1 METAASVLSGVSTL
15 IVFLG
20 VFLPEIAIL
29 AGFLSDLLNLQV
41 RHIPTSAF
49 GILAAIL
56 NWAVAWLLSFF
67 GGPAPTVSTVGSAFN
82 WASTSIGSTG
92 SGSGS
97 SGLGAQAAAISNMLN
112 GRVTRLGVGAPVP
125 PAAAGSSN
133 GRRNVVQ
140 QAAATAAAAA
150 APIVAAA
157 APGPIPQLPAGTN
170 GTPQDSPEIGDDPD
184 GDTPGAAGSGAAST
198 IFNIFTAPRAPASG
212 MGGATDVSYFRPNQ
226 SVYAQRGAI
235 QQAAAT
241 RAAASGRVDL
251 SRIPDSSVSQA
262 APASPGSP
270 AGRVRRSQGGGARL
284 AEFVDDKFNPCA
296 VRGLGFFNV
305 TTRPMGIAVLTT
317 IFFVYLLDMSVNKKR
332 TRSEQTAY
340 WLVAMGILALNTYS
354 YYKLGCIDSFFSVFT
369 PLCVGL
375 FVGGMAFWI
384 YQSAGK
390 DYLPMDPETGPVTG
404 EYSKCASSD
413 GGGDFVCDAYLNG
426 ERIGRVAS

>member
-56 NWAVAWLLSFF
+56 NWVVAWLFSFF
-67 GGPAPTVSTVGSAFN
+67 GGPTPTVSTFGSAWN

-92 SGSGS
+92 TGGS
-97 SGLGAQAAAISNMLN
+97 SSGGLGAQAAAISNMLN
-112 GRVTRLGVGAPVP
+112 ARVTRLGVGAPVP
-125 PAAAGSSN
+125 PPSSGRGS
-133 GRRNVVQ
+133 GGRNVVQ

-184 GDTPGAAGSGAAST
+184 GDTPGAAAGSGAAST
-198 IFNIFTAPRAPASG
+198 IFNIFTAPP
-212 MGGATDVSYFRPNQ
+212 RPPM
-226 SVYAQRGAI
+226 S
-235 QQAAAT
+235 QAAT
-241 RAAASGRVDL
+241 TTYNSGFLAPEALQRRQTAKAELRSGPVDVN
-251 SRIPDSSVSQA
+251 RIPFSSVSQA
-262 APASPGSP
+262 APLSPGSP
-270 AGRVRRSQGGGARL
+270 GGRVRRSQSQAGGARL

-317 IFFVYLLDMSVNKKR
+317 IFFVYLLDMTVNKKR

-340 WLVAMGILALNTYS
+340 WLVAMGILGLNTYS

-426 ERIGRVAS
+426 ERIGTVAS

>member
-1 METAASVLSGVSTL
+1 M
-15 IVFLG
+15 
-20 VFLPEIAIL
+20 
-29 AGFLSDLLNLQV
+29 Q
-41 RHIPTSAF
+41 
-49 GILAAIL
+49 
-56 NWAVAWLLSFF
+56 
-67 GGPAPTVSTVGSAFN
+67 
-82 WASTSIGSTG
+82 
-92 SGSGS
+92 
-97 SGLGAQAAAISNMLN
+97 QAAA
-112 GRVTRLGVGAPVP
+112 T
-125 PAAAGSSN
+125 
-133 GRRNVVQ
+133 
-140 QAAATAAAAA
+140 AAATAAAAA
-150 APIVAAA
+150 APVVAAA

-170 GTPQDSPEIGDDPD
+170 GTPQDPLDISNDPD
-184 GDTPGAAGSGAAST
+184 GDTPGGSGGSSAAST

-226 SVYAQRGAI
+226 SVYDE
-235 QQAAAT
+235 
-241 RAAASGRVDL
+241 RAAAARGVNQLKNLQNVRV
-251 SRIPDSSVSQA
+251 SSVSQA
-262 APASPGSP
+262 GPPSPGSP
-270 AGRVRRSQGGGARL
+270 VGRVRSSRSQAGGARL

-317 IFFVYLLDMSVNKKR
+317 IFFVYLLDMTVNKKR

-340 WLVAMGILALNTYS
+340 WLVAMGILGLNTYS
-354 YYKLGCIDSFFSVFT
+354 YYKLGCVDSFFSVFT

-426 ERIGRVAS
+426 ERIGTVAT

>member
-56 NWAVAWLLSFF
+56 NWVVAWLFSFF
-67 GGPAPTVSTVGSAFN
+67 GGPTPTVSSFGSAWN

-92 SGSGS
+92 TGGS
-97 SGLGAQAAAISNMLN
+97 SSSSGGLGAQAAAISNMLN
-112 GRVTRLGVGAPVP
+112 ARVTRLGVGAPVP
-125 PAAAGSSN
+125 PPSSGRGS
-133 GRRNVVQ
+133 GGRNVVQ
-140 QAAATAAAAA
+140 QAAAAA
-150 APIVAAA
+150 APVMAAA

-170 GTPQDSPEIGDDPD
+170 GTPQDPLDISNDPD
-184 GDTPGAAGSGAAST
+184 GDTPGAAGSSGAAST

-212 MGGATDVSYFRPNQ
+212 TGGATDVSYFRPNQ
-226 SVYAQRGAI
+226 SVYDE
-235 QQAAAT
+235 
-241 RAAASGRVDL
+241 RAAAAGVNQLKNLRNV
-251 SRIPDSSVSQA
+251 PVSSVSQA
-262 APASPGSP
+262 APLSPGSP
-270 AGRVRRSQGGGARL
+270 GGRVRRSQAGGARL

-317 IFFVYLLDMSVNKKR
+317 IFFVYLLDMTVNKKR

-340 WLVAMGILALNTYS
+340 WLVAMGILGLNTYS

-426 ERIGRVAS
+426 ERIGTVAS